1 MPPRKAGR
9 TKNAASAPARI
20 VPVKIEIPLPSKP
33 VYVPGAGSRPAPISL
48 TPARDSTAYIL
59 DKYVLPKLSECGPK
73 DRRLVYYLVGFRDLP
88 EVRTLVPCHKAQEY
102 VDPATI
108 EEWESEQHNKLMD
121 ERARLKEEA
130 AKKKKKVGRPPKIKD
145 DPAELDYSKPSP
157 RGTVTA
163 STPTGSEHHGRMLD
177 TQLTGPSLSTP
188 QKRPR
193 SSLDQLG
200 QLDRLDQ
207 EEAGPTPEPNTKANS
222 KSDAKTQTQPRTT
235 TSTSTASS
243 FTSSR
248 NVNRLSV
255 REEEAIRRQLF
266 HSATKHRLSPSYSP
280 PVNQQHQDLAAESAT
295 MPRRGKPYPGHLRHL
310 RDNASTSRASSSSQA
325 STSAGQPTQPTPSQ
339 PAPSQPA
346 PSVSSSG
353 GRQTRSATRNSRP
366 STSGSASVDSP
377 SGTGTGTPQIHP
389 DWAQIMKFS
398 NKVMDVMDTLAPQYN
413 IQPANAAAA
422 SSGSTANTN
431 NPLTTHP
438 AFAASW
444 GGDRLPLPNSQGILP
459 STEKASPAPEP
470 SRSQKGKKRSPKET
484 PDEDAQAKKRRKT
497 SKPKPKEEKEPSED
511 ESWSVERLLRDEFR
525 YLDGRRALYY
535 LVQWTGNYEPTWEP
549 ASNIIDKELVRVY
562 KAQKKE
568 GALPAMPANASYS
581 AVSDAFRGDLDDDK
595 NDDLV
600 REDEEEEEDEIL
612 GVTDPATTTTPLPSS
627 GKKRV
632 A

>member
-1 MPPRKAGR
+1 MPPRRAAGV
-9 TKNAASAPARI
+9 KGAASAPARV
-20 VPVKIEIPLPSKP
+20 VPVKIEILLPSKP
-33 VYVPGAGSRPAPISL
+33 VYVPGAGPRSAPISL
-48 TPARDSTAYIL
+48 TPAKDSTAYIL

-88 EVRTLVPCHKAQEY
+88 EVRTLIPCHKAQEY

-108 EEWESEQHNKLMD
+108 EEWESEQHKKLMD

-130 AKKKKKVGRPPKIKD
+130 AKKRKKAGRPPKIKD

-157 RGTVTA
+157 QGTVTA

-188 QKRPR
+188 QKRPG

-200 QLDRLDQ
+200 QLDRLEQ
-207 EEAGPTPEPNTKANS
+207 EEAGPTKPNTKANS

-243 FTSSR
+243 TSSS

-266 HSATKHRLSPSYSP
+266 HSATKRRLSPSYSP
-280 PVNQQHQDLAAESAT
+280 PVNQQHQDPAVESAT
-295 MPRRGKPYPGHLRHL
+295 MPRSGKPYPGHLRHL
-310 RDNASTSRASSSSQA
+310 RGNASTSRASSSSQA
-325 STSAGQPTQPTPSQ
+325 STSAGQPTPSQ
-339 PAPSQPA
+339 PAA
-346 PSVSSSG
+346 SVSSSG

-366 STSGSASVDSP
+366 STSESASVDSP
-377 SGTGTGTPQIHP
+377 SGSTGTGT
-389 DWAQIMKFS
+389 
-398 NKVMDVMDTLAPQYN
+398 APQYN
-413 IQPANAAAA
+413 TQPANAAAA

-431 NPLTTHP
+431 IPVTTHP

-444 GGDRLPLPNSQGILP
+444 GDDRLPLPNSQGILP
-459 STEKASPAPEP
+459 STEPASPTPES
-470 SRSQKGKKRSPKET
+470 SRRQKGKKRSSKET
-484 PDEDAQAKKRRKT
+484 PAEDAQAKKKRKT
-497 SKPKPKEEKEPSED
+497 SKAKANEVEEPIED
-511 ESWSVERLLRDEFR
+511 ECWSVKRLLRDEFR
-525 YLDGRRALYY
+525 YVNGRRALYY

-568 GALPAMPANASYS
+568 GALPPMPTNASYS
-581 AVSDAFRGDLDDDK
+581 AVTDAFRGDLDEDK

-600 REDEEEEEDEIL
+600 REDEDEEEDEIL
-612 GVTDPATTTTPLPSS
+612 GVTDPATTTTPLPGS